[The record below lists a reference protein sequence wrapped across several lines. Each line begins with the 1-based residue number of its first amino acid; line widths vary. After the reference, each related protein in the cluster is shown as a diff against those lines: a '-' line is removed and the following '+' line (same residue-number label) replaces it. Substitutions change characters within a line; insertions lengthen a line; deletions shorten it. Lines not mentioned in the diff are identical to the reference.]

1 MKKDPSYCTLTVN
14 IEKTAVLYLSDLI
27 PLSRERAPH
36 VLSVVVFSF
45 SFAKPLH
52 HTTSLASSYSRAI
65 GSRNLGMVAI
75 LMMHKYNH
83 KTDTL
88 EWKYTLV
95 HSPKV
100 KLCFRFSCWLFR
112 VFFGHR
118 SVLEWFFVLM

>member
-36 VLSVVVFSF
+36 VLLVVVFSF

-88 EWKYTLV
+88 EWKYGTLLFTV
-95 HSPKV
+95 RKSNCV
-100 KLCFRFSCWLFR
+100 FDFLAGYFVCFSAIGPFWNGFLF
-112 VFFGHR
+112 
-118 SVLEWFFVLM
+118 